1 MKKIMTLAATL
12 LFVFT
17 ACADDYQRVVQFR
30 SLPVLA
36 QSFIKKHFS
45 VDDVSRV
52 VMEKEGLFCEYSVYM
67 RDATEIEFNHQGN
80 LLSVDCQ
87 YSPVPASIIPQT
99 IVEYVN
105 YHYPDDFI
113 TEYVVKARR
122 LEIGLSSDLELIFDH
137 NGNFLGMDD

>member
-1 MKKIMTLAATL
+1 MKKMMALVATL
-12 LFVFT
+12 VFAFT

-30 SLPVLA
+30 SLPVSA
-36 QSFIKKHFS
+36 QSFIQKHFNQE
-45 VDDVSRV
+45 DVSRV
-52 VMEKEGLFCEYSVYM
+52 IVEKEGLFNEYSVYM
-67 RDATEIEFNHQGN
+67 KDATEIDFNHQGN

-122 LEIGLSSDLELIFDH
+122 LEIGLNNDLDLIFDLD
-137 NGNFLGMDD
+137 GNFLGIDD

>member
-1 MKKIMTLAATL
+1 MKKMMALVATL
-12 LFVFT
+12 VFTLT

-52 VMEKEGLFCEYSVYM
+52 VMEREGLFSEYSVYLK
-67 RDATEIEFNHQGN
+67 DATEIEFNHQGN

-87 YSPVPASIIPQT
+87 YSPVPASIIPQA
-99 IVEYVN
+99 IIEYVN

-113 TEYVVKARR
+113 TEYVVKTRR
-122 LEIGLSSDLELIFDH
+122 LEIGMSNDLELIFDLS
-137 NGNFLGMDD
+137 GNFLGMDD